1 MSDNLLNLES
11 EIEAEVA
18 KTQALE
24 DAMRL
29 INTCPEYR
37 VIKRFDG
44 KFDADEFEGD
54 YQTLLSQ
61 GDVIHVLGLDT
72 ETSGAK
78 FLEHE
83 VVELGLILAA
93 VRISTGKMVCILDE
107 YNGLEQPERGMTEEA
122 RMVNGIT
129 DEELEGQ
136 SFDEERVKELVRRC
150 DVVVAHNAVFDRTF
164 IEGRFPCFE
173 QRPWVCSFRQVDWDA
188 EVISAKKLDYIS
200 YRLGFFYDAHRALV
214 DVAAML
220 KALNTTLHKSG
231 KTGFAQLIAVK
242 DSELVRLS
250 VDVPFDKKELVKKRG
265 YIWHEALR
273 GYDSHIDKVWFVEVK
288 PENLSDEMKWLFEEI
303 YDHRRYKAI
312 AQAIDGFS
320 RFSVRV
326 SATEEVFH

>member
-1 MSDNLLNLES
+1 MSDNFLNLDT

-18 KTQALE
+18 KANALE
-24 DAMRL
+24 EAMRL
-29 INTCPEYR
+29 INSCPEYR

-44 KFDADEFEGD
+44 RFSSDDFEGD
-54 YQTLLSQ
+54 YKELLEQ

-83 VVELGLILAA
+83 VVELGLVLVA

-122 RMVNGIT
+122 RLVNGIT
-129 DEELEGQ
+129 DEELEGKT
-136 SFDEERVKELVRRC
+136 FDEEKVKSMVQRC
-150 DVVVAHNAVFDRTF
+150 DMVVAHNAVFDRTF

-173 QRPWVCSFRQVDWDA
+173 QRPWVCSFRQIDWDA
-188 EVISAKKLDYIS
+188 EVMSAKKLDYIA
-200 YRLGFFYDAHRALV
+200 YRLGFFYEAHRALV
-214 DVAAML
+214 DVNAML
-220 KALNTTLHKSG
+220 KVLNTSLPATG
-231 KTGFAQLIAVK
+231 GTGFLQLIDAK
-242 DSELVRLS
+242 DTEMVRLS
-250 VDVPFDKKELVKKRG
+250 VDVPFDKKDLVKKRG

-273 GYDSHIDKVWFVEVK
+273 GYDSHIDKVWFTEVK
-288 PENLSDEMKWLFEEI
+288 PEDLSDEMKWLFEEV
-303 YDHRRYKAI
+303 YEHRRYKAI

-326 SATEEVFH
+326 SATEEVFR